1 MANFGGLKGFW
12 PKFKNL
18 FADLKTRRIIITVG
32 VFVVI
37 YALLATMIVP
47 FRVDLEEGKPSP
59 TTVYAPRDM
68 EDEHATEKR
77 LEEAAEEVQE
87 VYTLDPEVLNS
98 ALEKV
103 DKFFEKLFTLRENE
117 EMEQEE
123 KIEELQELLEEETSE
138 EVLAEALRT
147 NRGNLN
153 DLKNRLESLLQEV
166 LAEQGVKAEG
176 LETAQRQVREEISGY
191 IFSVE
196 LRRMAEKLVEPLIRP
211 NMIFDPEATTEKIEA
226 AQEEVEPVI
235 VHRGTRIISEGEM
248 VTEEHINRLEA
259 MGLLRGGQANYM
271 TFAGLFLFLLVVFFT
286 VGVFLYYFNH
296 DIYNSPKSLLLLG
309 AIVAITLIFALA
321 GSYFSYYLIPVAA
334 AVILITV
341 LFGYRLAIL
350 FNILLSLLMGLIVP
364 DELNIVIISLIG
376 GLIAILTVS
385 RLKGRTD
392 LVKAGLYVSL
402 TNIALI
408 IATFLLFENVRMEFD
423 FLREFSYTL
432 GAGAGN
438 GFLSAMIAI
447 GLLPFLESAFGL
459 TTSVTLLE
467 LANPNQP
474 LLRELSMKSPGTYYH
489 SVMVGNL
496 AEAAAEEVDAD
507 PLLCRV
513 GAYYHD
519 IGKISRPHFFVEN
532 QFTEENPH
540 QKLSPNLSALVISAH
555 VKMGVKMA
563 QKEGLPAII
572 QDIIAQHHGTS
583 MISYFYMQAL
593 EIDPTEITEE
603 NYRYDGP
610 LPQSKEAAII
620 MLADVVEAGV
630 RSLSDPSKENVEN
643 MVRKLIKDRLNDG
656 QLDECDLT
664 MRELDK
670 IENKFIS
677 LIFGMYHNRLEY
689 PVSQLKEEMEERS
702 S

>member
-1 MANFGGLKGFW
+1 MAGFDALKEFW
-12 PKFKNL
+12 PKLKNF
-18 FADLKTRRIIITVG
+18 FAHLKTRRIIISAVI
-32 VFVVI
+32 FIVI
-37 YALLATMIVP
+37 YALLAAMIVP
-47 FRVDLEEGKPSP
+47 FRVDIEEGKPSP

-68 EDEHATEKR
+68 EDEYATEER

-87 VYTLDPEVLNS
+87 VYTHDPEVLDT

-103 DKFFEKLFTLRENE
+103 DNFFEKLFTLRGDE
-117 EMEQEE
+117 EKEEEE
-123 KIEELQELLEEETSE
+123 KIEALQEFLEEETAE
-138 EVLAEALRT
+138 DVLAEALQTSRS
-147 NRGNLN
+147 NLN
-153 DLKNRLESLLQEV
+153 DLINRLESLLHEV

-176 LETAQRQVREEISGY
+176 LETAKRQVREEISGY

-211 NMIFDPEATTEKIEA
+211 NMIFDPAATAEKIEA

-235 VHRGTRIISEGEM
+235 IHRGTRIISEGEM
-248 VTEEHINRLEA
+248 VTEEHINRIDA
-259 MGLLRGGQANYM
+259 MGLLRGGQADYM
-271 TFAGLFLFLLVVFFT
+271 TFAGLFLFLLVIFFT
-286 VGVFLYYFNH
+286 VGLFLYYFNY
-296 DIYNSPKSLLLLG
+296 DIYDSPKSLLLLG
-309 AIVAITLIFALA
+309 VIVVIILVFALA
-321 GSYFSYYLIPVAA
+321 LSYFSYYLIPVAA
-334 AVILITV
+334 AVILVTV

-350 FNILLSLLMGLIVP
+350 LNIMLSLLIGMIAP
-364 DELNIVIISLIG
+364 EELNMIIISLIG
-376 GLIAILTVS
+376 GLIAIVTVS
-385 RLKGRTD
+385 KLRGRTD
-392 LVKAGLYVSL
+392 LVKAGLYVSIA
-402 TNIALI
+402 NIVI
-408 IATFLLFENVRMEFD
+408 IATTFLLFENVRMEFD
-423 FLREFSYTL
+423 FLREFSYDMA
-432 GAGAGN
+432 AGVGG

-447 GLLPFLESAFGL
+447 GLLPFLESGFGL

-474 LLRELSMKSPGTYYH
+474 LLRQLSMNAPGTYYH

-496 AEAAAEEVDAD
+496 AEAAAEEVNAD

-519 IGKISRPHFFVEN
+519 IGKTTRPHFFVEN

-555 VKMGVKMA
+555 VKTGVEMA
-563 QKEGLPAII
+563 QKEGLPAVI
-572 QDIIAQHHGTS
+572 QDIIAQHHGTG

-593 EIDPTEITEE
+593 EIDPEEIDEE

-620 MLADVVEAGV
+620 MLADVVEAAV
-630 RSLSDPSKENVEN
+630 RSLSDPSRENVEN
-643 MVRKLIKDRLNDG
+643 IVRRMFKDKLNDG

-664 MRELDK
+664 MRELDI
-670 IENKFIS
+670 IEHKFIY

-689 PVSQLKEEMEERS
+689 PVSQLKEEMEGRS
-702 S
+702 F